1 MRVTIIGKT
10 ASTIAFNTIG
20 IVLRGQTSAVHIDI
34 KNDDQKRELIGLKNA
49 GLINVISEDVIPD
62 VKQVVVLKPIVVEEI
77 KKQMDAERQP
87 AESVESVEPVE
98 DAPSSKQDAPI
109 KRQRGRPK
117 GTTKNKPVEAQKKLS
132 AESKSILP
140 PTIKRIESKDS
151 IVSNKEQPSKTDVIV
166 MTTSGPVKT
175 TAPRTMSPEIV
186 DSDLTMASINAL
198 KELEDE
204 ERNQPSED
212 FFIDESKLDRSERMG
227 EKATIVMGS
236 NKTLSVSMK
245 NSTLPE
251 AEAIKLVELKAKQT
265 LENEDKKAND
275 AFIDQITEPESIK
288 DNDNSDF
295 LEI

>member
-20 IVLRGQTSAVHIDI
+20 IVLRGQTSAIHIDI

-49 GLINVISEDVIPD
+49 GLINVINEDVIPD

-87 AESVESVEPVE
+87 ESIESVE

-109 KRQRGRPK
+109 KKQRGRPK
-117 GTTKNKPVEAQKKLS
+117 GTTKNKPIEAQKKS
-132 AESKSILP
+132 FTESKIVI
-140 PTIKRIESKDS
+140 PTIKRIEKEDS
-151 IVSNKEQPSKTDVIV
+151 IVSSEEKPNKTDVIV
-166 MTTSGPVKT
+166 MTTSGPVLIS
-175 TAPRTMSPEIV
+175 APRTMSPEIS

-204 ERNQPSED
+204 ERNQPSD
-212 FFIDESKLDRSERMG
+212 ISFVDETKLDRSERMG
-227 EKATIVMGS
+227 EKATIVMGA

-245 NSTLPE
+245 NSSLPE

-275 AFIDQITEPESIK
+275 AFIDQITSPDPTDTENYS
-288 DNDNSDF
+288 DDSDF